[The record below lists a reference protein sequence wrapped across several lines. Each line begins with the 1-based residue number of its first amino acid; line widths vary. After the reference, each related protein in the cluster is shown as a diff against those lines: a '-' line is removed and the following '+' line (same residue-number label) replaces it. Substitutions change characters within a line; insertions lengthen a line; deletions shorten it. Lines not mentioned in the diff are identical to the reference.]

1 VSHHLVNIAMGIS
14 LPGTPKWILC
24 VLSHLATMSTGKVE
38 TTTADLALACGFSQS
53 CVRDQLKR
61 LERAG
66 LIEAE
71 RLAKGALIIK
81 VRTF

>member
-1 VSHHLVNIAMGIS
+1 
-14 LPGTPKWILC
+14 
-24 VLSHLATMSTGKVE
+24 MSTGKVE

>member
-24 VLSHLATMSTGKVE
+24 VISHGAAMSTGIAK
-38 TTTADLALACGFSQS
+38 TTAADLAQACGFSQS

-66 LIEAE
+66 LIEVE
-71 RLAKGALIIK
+71 RMAAGLLIIK